1 VTVAASPSP
10 GASDAVWTLD
20 PDAALAELG
29 SRSTGL
35 SAAEAAARLARYGPN
50 TIERRKRSDT
60 LTLLVR
66 QFASPIILILVVATI
81 ISGLLGDVTDTVII
95 LAIIGL
101 SGLLGFWQERGAAR
115 SVEALLAVV
124 EVKADVIRAGATAS
138 VSLEGVVPGD
148 VAVLNAGDVI
158 PGDCLVLESTSL
170 LVDEAVLTGETYPV
184 EKKSGQIAASAPV
197 SDRTNALFLGTH
209 IVSGSGRA
217 LVVATG
223 LQTQFGRVSARL
235 AQRPS
240 PTGFQRGMTQ
250 FGFLLVRVMIVLVAV
265 IFVANIVLARNFLDS
280 ALFALALAVGLTPQL
295 LPAIVTISLS
305 QGARLM
311 ARKRVIVKRLEAIED
326 FGAMSVL
333 CTDKTGTMTVGTV
346 ELQAALGVD
355 GAPSDAVKRLAY
367 QNAKLQ
373 TGFANPIDQA
383 IVQAVP
389 ASEAG
394 SATRIAELPY
404 DFSRTRLSVLVQ
416 DGATTQIITKGA
428 LDSVLGVCT
437 QAQLPTGE
445 TVPIDSQRAQIQA
458 AFTSLSAQ
466 GFRVLGVASRQM
478 PGATSLAPTDESN
491 LCFEGLLTF
500 LDPPKAS
507 ARQTIADLG
516 AIGISVRMITGDNHL
531 VAAHVAQL
539 VGLDGSVVLTGE
551 QIGTLDDAALAERAA
566 TTQVFAEIDPVAK
579 ERIIRALRTTGKVV
593 GYMGDG
599 INDAPA
605 LHAADVGIS
614 VDSAVDVAKQ
624 AAAIVLLDKDLGVL
638 LEGVRQGRRTFANT
652 MKYVFTTTSASF
664 GNVLSMAIASIALPF
679 LPLLAGQ
686 ILLINFLTDFPA
698 TTIATDEVDPEQ
710 LERPHDWNIGFV
722 RTFMIVFG
730 SLSSIFDLLTFVV
743 LPHATVADQTAFRS
757 GWFIESVATEL
768 AVLFVLRTRRP
779 FFRSRP
785 SMLLVGASVLLG
797 LVALAIPYSP
807 LAIPLGL
814 AGPSMALLG
823 SLALITV
830 AYVIANEIAKL
841 PFYRRFTGA
850 TI

>member
-1 VTVAASPSP
+1 VTVTASPSP

-29 SRSTGL
+29 SRSGGL
-35 SAAEAAARLARYGPN
+35 SPAEAAARLASYGPN

-60 LTLLVR
+60 FTLLAR
-66 QFASPIILILVVATI
+66 QFASPIILILVLATI
-81 ISGLLGDVTDTVII
+81 ISGVLGDVTDTVII

-124 EVKADVIRAGATAS
+124 EVKADVVRDGATTS
-138 VSLEGVVPGD
+138 VPLEDVVPGD
-148 VAVLNAGDVI
+148 IAVLNAGDVI

-170 LVDEAVLTGETYPV
+170 LVDEAALTGETYPV

-197 SDRTNALFLGTH
+197 TQRTNALFLGTH
-209 IVSGSGRA
+209 IVSGSSRS

-235 AQRPS
+235 AQRPA
-240 PTGFQRGMTQ
+240 PTGFERGMTQ
-250 FGFLLVRVMIVLVAV
+250 FGFLLVRAMVVLVGV
-265 IFVANIVLARNFLDS
+265 IFVANIILARPFLDS

-346 ELQAALGVD
+346 ELQSALSVD
-355 GAPSDAVKRLAY
+355 SAPSDAVKRLGY
-367 QNAKLQ
+367 LNAKLQ

-383 IVQAVP
+383 IVKALP
-389 ASEAG
+389 ASEG
-394 SATRIAELPY
+394 EGATRVAELPY
-404 DFSRTRLSVLVQ
+404 DFSRTRLSVLVK
-416 DGATTQIITKGA
+416 DGATTQMITKGA

-437 QAQLPTGE
+437 QVQLPSGKS
-445 TVPIDSQRAQIQA
+445 VPIDSQRAQIQA
-458 AFTSLSAQ
+458 QFTSLSAQ

-478 PGATSLAPTDESN
+478 PGATSLAPTDESK

-500 LDPPKAS
+500 LDPPKES

-516 AIGISVRMITGDNHL
+516 ASGISVRMITGDNHL

-551 QIGTLDDAALAERAA
+551 QIGALDDATLATQAA

-638 LEGVRQGRRTFANT
+638 LDGVRQGRRTFANT

-664 GNVLSMAIASIALPF
+664 GNVLSMAIASLVLPF

-743 LPHATVADQTAFRS
+743 LPHATVADATAFRS

-785 SMLLVGASVLLG
+785 SLLLLGASVLLG
-797 LVALAIPYSP
+797 LVTLAIPYSP
-807 LAIPLGL
+807 LAPLLGL
-814 AGPSMALLG
+814 AGPPLALLG

-830 AYVIANEIAKL
+830 AYVIANEIVKV
-841 PFYRRFTGA
+841 PFYRRLTG
-850 TI
+850 TF

>member
-1 VTVAASPSP
+1 MTVTASPSP

-29 SRSTGL
+29 SRSGGL
-35 SAAEAAARLARYGPN
+35 SPAEAAARLASYGPN

-60 LTLLVR
+60 FTLLAR
-66 QFASPIILILVVATI
+66 QFASPIILILVLATI
-81 ISGLLGDVTDTVII
+81 ISGVLGDVTDTVII

-124 EVKADVIRAGATAS
+124 EVKADVVRDGATTS
-138 VSLEGVVPGD
+138 VPLEDVVPGD
-148 VAVLNAGDVI
+148 IAVLNAGDVI

-170 LVDEAVLTGETYPV
+170 LVDEAALTGETYPV

-197 SDRTNALFLGTH
+197 TQRTNALFLGTH
-209 IVSGSGRA
+209 IVSGSSRS

-235 AQRPS
+235 AQRPA
-240 PTGFQRGMTQ
+240 PTGFERGMTQ
-250 FGFLLVRVMIVLVAV
+250 FGFLLVRAMVVLVGV
-265 IFVANIVLARNFLDS
+265 IFVANIILARPFLDS

-346 ELQAALGVD
+346 ELQSALSVD
-355 GAPSDAVKRLAY
+355 GAPSDAVKRLGY
-367 QNAKLQ
+367 LNAKLQ

-383 IVQAVP
+383 IVKALP
-389 ASEAG
+389 ASEG
-394 SATRIAELPY
+394 EGATRVAELPY
-404 DFSRTRLSVLVQ
+404 DFSRTRLSVLVK
-416 DGATTQIITKGA
+416 DGATTQMITKGA

-437 QAQLPTGE
+437 QVQLPSGKS
-445 TVPIDSQRAQIQA
+445 VPIDSQRAQIQA
-458 AFTSLSAQ
+458 QFTSLSAQ

-478 PGATSLAPTDESN
+478 PGATSLAPTDESK

-500 LDPPKAS
+500 LDPPKES

-516 AIGISVRMITGDNHL
+516 ASGISVRMITGDNHL

-551 QIGTLDDAALAERAA
+551 QIGALDDATLATQAA

-638 LEGVRQGRRTFANT
+638 LDGVRQGRRTFANT

-664 GNVLSMAIASIALPF
+664 GNVLSMAIASLVLPF

-743 LPHATVADQTAFRS
+743 LPHATVADATAFRS

-785 SMLLVGASVLLG
+785 SLLLLGASVLLG
-797 LVALAIPYSP
+797 LVTLAIPYSP
-807 LAIPLGL
+807 LAPLLGL
-814 AGPSMALLG
+814 AGPPLALLG

-830 AYVIANEIAKL
+830 AYVIANEIVKV
-841 PFYRRFTGA
+841 PFYRRLTG
-850 TI
+850 TF

>member
-148 VAVLNAGDVI
+148 VAVLNAGDLI

-240 PTGFQRGMTQ
+240 PTGFERGMTQ

-355 GAPSDAVKRLAY
+355 GAPSDAVKRMAY

-416 DGATTQIITKGA
+416 DGATIQIITKGA

-437 QAQLPTGE
+437 QAQLPSGE

-478 PGATSLAPTDESN
+478 PGATSLAPNDESN
-491 LCFEGLLTF
+491 LCFDGLLTF
-500 LDPPKAS
+500 LDPPKLS

-516 AIGISVRMITGDNHL
+516 ASGISVRMITGDNHL

-539 VGLDGSVVLTGE
+539 VGLDGSVVLSGE
-551 QIGTLDDAALAERAA
+551 QIGALDDATLAAQAA

-579 ERIIRALRTTGKVV
+579 ERIIRALRATGKVV

-638 LEGVRQGRRTFANT
+638 LDGVRQGRRTFANT

-664 GNVLSMAIASIALPF
+664 GNVLSMAIASLALPF
-679 LPLLAGQ
+679 LPLTAGQ

-730 SLSSIFDLLTFVV
+730 SLSSVFDLITFVV
-743 LPHATVADQTAFRS
+743 LPHATAADATAFRS

-797 LVALAIPYSP
+797 LVAVAIPYSP

-830 AYVIANEIAKL
+830 AYVIANEIAKV
-841 PFYRRFTGA
+841 PFYRRLAGTF
-850 TI
+850 

>member
-1 VTVAASPSP
+1 MTVAASPSP

-148 VAVLNAGDVI
+148 VAVLNAGDLI

-240 PTGFQRGMTQ
+240 PTGFERGMTQ

-355 GAPSDAVKRLAY
+355 GAPSDAVKRMAY

-416 DGATTQIITKGA
+416 DGATIQIITKGA

-437 QAQLPTGE
+437 QAQLPSGE

-478 PGATSLAPTDESN
+478 PGATSLAPNDESN
-491 LCFEGLLTF
+491 LCFDGLLTF
-500 LDPPKAS
+500 LDPPKLS

-516 AIGISVRMITGDNHL
+516 ASGISVRMITGDNHL

-539 VGLDGSVVLTGE
+539 VGLDGSVVLSGE
-551 QIGTLDDAALAERAA
+551 QIGALDDATLAAQAA

-579 ERIIRALRTTGKVV
+579 ERIIRALRATGKVV

-638 LEGVRQGRRTFANT
+638 LDGVRQGRRTFANT

-664 GNVLSMAIASIALPF
+664 GNVLSMAIASLALPF
-679 LPLLAGQ
+679 LPLTAGQ

-730 SLSSIFDLLTFVV
+730 SLSSVFDLITFVV
-743 LPHATVADQTAFRS
+743 LPHATAADATAFRS

-797 LVALAIPYSP
+797 LVAVAIPYSP

-830 AYVIANEIAKL
+830 AYVIANEIAKV
-841 PFYRRFTGA
+841 PFYRRLAGTF
-850 TI
+850 